1 MYLFF
6 SLVDKINYKA
16 VPLPKGLNIFK
27 LLRALGIMDFVKE
40 LCMSRIGRYTIAYS
54 NQPVVAGFGSVA
66 GKKESEGPLKEY
78 FHKIEYDTKLGCD
91 TWEQAE
97 SMLQKEA
104 IQIAL
109 EKAQISGELIQLA
122 FGGDL
127 LNQCISTGYSIRGFN
142 IPFLGQYGACSTMVQ
157 SLILAGLMVDGGYC
171 KNSLAVTS
179 SHFCSAERQFR
190 FPLEYGGQRTPTAQ
204 WTVTGSGAIV
214 VSRYGNGPRLKHCTI
229 GKVVDMG
236 VTDINNMGAAMAP
249 AACDTIKSFLIDTKT
264 KPSDYDLI
272 LTGDLGRTGSQ
283 LLLELLQKE
292 NIDISRLHNDCGMMI
307 YDIEKQDVH
316 AGGSGCG
323 CCGSVLCGYILE
335 NMCKGKLKN
344 ILVAATGALM
354 SPTANQQGESTPGIA
369 HLIHLE
375 I

>member
-6 SLVDKINYKA
+6 ALVGKINYKA
-16 VPLPKGLNIFK
+16 VLLPKGLNIFK
-27 LLRALGIMDFVKE
+27 LLMALGIMDFVKE
-40 LCMSRIGRYTIAYS
+40 LCMSRIGRYTIAYN
-54 NQPVVAGFGSVA
+54 NQPAVAGFGSVA

-109 EKAQISGELIQLA
+109 EKAQISGEHIQLA

-292 NIDISRLHNDCGMMI
+292 NIDISRQHNDCGMMI

-323 CCGSVLCGYILE
+323 CCGSVLCGYVLE

>member
-6 SLVDKINYKA
+6 ALVGKINYKA
-16 VPLPKGLNIFK
+16 VLLPKGLNIFK
-27 LLRALGIMDFVKE
+27 LLRALDIMDFVKE

-104 IQIAL
+104 IQIAM

>member
-6 SLVDKINYKA
+6 ALVDKINYKA
-16 VPLPKGLNIFK
+16 VLLPKGLNIFK
-27 LLRALGIMDFVKE
+27 HLRALGIMNFVKE